1 MTGKNPLDLIKHVAH
16 SGLAAGA
23 HLARSV
29 ARIVATDSP
38 SAHRTQEP
46 DTPAAS
52 VDTRPTAEPDP
63 SPPSVEID
71 PNRPVNVVKE
81 LGLDPAPIPDTRPK
95 PTTRIDAAADPEGV
109 EATPAD
115 VAKVVDPDQE
125 R

>member
-46 DTPAAS
+46 ETPVPS
-52 VDTRPTAEPDP
+52 VDPRQTVDP
-63 SPPSVEID
+63 APPPPAVEID
-71 PNRPVNVVKE
+71 PDRPVNVVKE
-81 LGLDPAPIPDTRPK
+81 LGLDPAPVPDTSPK
-95 PTTRIDAAADPEGV
+95 PTTRIDAAADPESV